1 MEEIISQ
8 NSGTVDIW
16 EDSTMVI
23 SQEDLTIAPIVLE
36 PIEIDFSLP
45 QSNNKQITVT
55 WKQKNDSQ
63 KPERFSEK
71 VGEEQ
76 INEALKQID
85 EAIAEK
91 GEDALANAEGTRNLI
106 KSFEG
111 KTMEEV
117 YDAAVSILVLLPSD
131 VIENLAIHFIPTEMK
146 IALSFMAL
154 MDGRD

>member
-1 MEEIISQ
+1 ME
-8 NSGTVDIW
+8 T
-16 EDSTMVI
+16 
-23 SQEDLTIAPIVLE
+23 
-36 PIEIDFSLP
+36 
-45 QSNNKQITVT
+45 K
-55 WKQKNDSQ
+55 KNDSQ

-111 KTMEEV
+111 KTMKEV

-131 VIENLAIHFIPTEMK
+131 AIENLAIHFIPTKMK
-146 IALSFMAL
+146 IALSLMAL
-154 MDGRD
+154 MGGRD

>member
-1 MEEIISQ
+1 ME
-8 NSGTVDIW
+8 T
-16 EDSTMVI
+16 
-23 SQEDLTIAPIVLE
+23 
-36 PIEIDFSLP
+36 
-45 QSNNKQITVT
+45 
-55 WKQKNDSQ
+55 KNDSQ
-63 KPERFSEK
+63 KPEWFSEK

-131 VIENLAIHFIPTEMK
+131 VIEYLAIQLIPTEMK
-146 IALSFMAL
+146 MALSFMAL
-154 MDGRD
+154 MGGRD